1 MPFLADGFHGSWP
14 SRYSV
19 IPVLLTVLACLGLAA
34 CGGGGGG
41 GSGGEEP
48 PPPDLTGV
56 WAGTWEGTDS
66 VFGTVTGTWEA
77 EVQADQASATV
88 TGAGVLDGDVDCA
101 DASLEGFAGGGAPAG
116 LLHRPPCA
124 QNEWVLTALDLATRS
139 ASGTWTKPATGGSG
153 SFTGT
158 QVATPGG
165 PRIRFFS
172 PRGGAPGTVVTIVG
186 TGLEG
191 IGAADLLFDTAPAAA
206 VLHADSDRVV
216 AVVPS
221 GASDG
226 HLFASTAHGV
236 AISPRSFDTR
246 AGHPTGASLLP
257 IPVDALQGAVVV
269 SPDGRRVFL
278 AVLTP
283 SDGPAVFMLDAATRQ
298 ILSSTAV
305 PSAPGAGPPALAI
318 SPDGR
323 RVYACGGGPTV
334 TVLHGVSNVHVGNLA
349 APCGDPPRGSRG
361 LAVSPEGRLL
371 YVADARVGGGV
382 NVVDLREAAITASL
396 PGTAGFVPRAVV
408 PSPDGLLAYAAFSSL
423 TEPGEVRVFEPSN
436 GALLERIP
444 VGYRPLD
451 IALTPDGQR
460 LFVSHELGASVTVV
474 STPLRE
480 VSGSIPTGSL
490 PRGLA
495 VSPDGRRVFAANE
508 GSQTVTV
515 ADTATNEVSWT
526 IEAPASPAGVAVSPD
541 GGRAYVTYS
550 DADVAGE
557 LTAHRVLNLAKG
569 GTGIGVVTSQPAGL
583 ECGAKCQASFA
594 EGTVVQLVASPYG
607 GSAFAGWG
615 GDPDCRDG
623 LVTLRENLTCTAT
636 FDQTSAPP
644 PGQGCFLSALLARF
658 GPVSGP

>member
-1 MPFLADGFHGSWP
+1 MKRISKVYDGSSPAGLPRGH
-14 SRYSV
+14 
-19 IPVLLTVLACLGLAA
+19 LLITLLACLGLAA
-34 CGGGGGG
+34 CGGSGGG
-41 GSGGEEP
+41 EAEP

-56 WAGTWEGTDS
+56 WAGTWRGTDPI
-66 VFGTVTGTWEA
+66 FGTVTGNWEA
-77 EVQADQASATV
+77 EVTADREAATV
-88 TGAGVLDGDVDCA
+88 TGAVVLDGDVDCA
-101 DASLEGFAGGGAPAG
+101 DASLEGLAGAG
-116 LLHRPPCA
+116 EVPTGWLYRPPCPD
-124 QNEWVLTALDLATRS
+124 NEWVLTALDLATRS
-139 ASGTWTKPATGGSG
+139 ASGAWTKPETGGAG

-191 IGAADLLFDTAPAAA
+191 IGAADLLFDATPAAA
-206 VLHADSDRVV
+206 VLQADSHRVV

-236 AISPRSFDTR
+236 AISPRSFDAR

-269 SPDGRRVFL
+269 SPDGRRVFI
-278 AVLTP
+278 AALTP
-283 SDGPAVFMLDAATRQ
+283 NDGPAVFMLDAATRQ

-305 PSAPGAGPPALAI
+305 PATPGAGPPALAI

-323 RVYACGGGPTV
+323 RVYACGGGDGV
-334 TVLHGVSNVHVGNLA
+334 TILHGVSNVLVGNLS

-361 LAVSPEGRLL
+361 LAVSPDGRLL
-371 YVADARVGGGV
+371 YVADARDGGGV
-382 NVVDLREAAITASL
+382 SVVDLRGGHITASL
-396 PGTAGFVPRAVV
+396 PGTAGFVPLAVA
-408 PSPDGLLAYAAFSSL
+408 PSPDGLLVYAAFSSL
-423 TEPGEVRVFEPSN
+423 TEPGEVRVFEPS
-436 GALLERIP
+436 GGVPLARIP

-508 GSQTVTV
+508 GSKTVTV

-541 GGRAYVTYS
+541 GRRAYVTYS

-557 LTAHRVLNLAKG
+557 LTAHRLLNLAKG

-594 EGTVVQLVASPYG
+594 EGTVVRLVASPYG

-623 LVTLRENLTCTAT
+623 LVTLHGNLTCMAT
-636 FDQTSAPP
+636 FDRTSAPP
-644 PGQGCFLSALLARF
+644 PGQECFLSALLAR
-658 GPVSGP
+658 SGAASGL